1 MAKQSSAAFSVLL
14 VDGYNLLSAKVTGVT
29 HKITALFEKSTG
41 LGDAWAA
48 QLPTGLQSCTLTQ
61 TGAFFEDSVNGFHQ
75 ALNGSQQLLRNLV
88 FAWAG
93 NVAGGRFAG
102 FAGTYGMSYDVQG
115 TVGSLSKANASYQIV
130 GECDRGLIVQP
141 WIQQVATWTS
151 ASIDNAA
158 DTAIPTIPIVS
169 NTLANPSVVTTAIP
183 HGLVSTD
190 VVVIA
195 GNITSAPAINGPQ
208 IVTVISP
215 TTFSIPV
222 NCTTGGTGGSLQRVN
237 SDNGGWGFLHLSEL
251 TGPSNIAVVINHSSD
266 NSSWSPIVTFTGVT
280 TAPGAQR
287 VAVAPG
293 TLVKRYLQV
302 VGTFTG
308 AGTCTPFVGF
318 SRS

>member
-41 LGDAWAA
+41 LGDLWQA
-48 QLPTGLQSCTLTQ
+48 QLPTGLQQATLTQ
-61 TGAFFEDSVNGFHQ
+61 TGAFFEDAVNGMHL
-75 ALNGSQQLLRNLV
+75 ALNASQLLLRNLV
-88 FAWAG
+88 FAMAG
-93 NVAGGRFAG
+93 NVAGGRFTG
-102 FAGTYGMSYDVQG
+102 FAGTYGMSYDVQA
-115 TVGSLSKANASYQIV
+115 TVGALTKANVSYQIS

-141 WIQQVATWTS
+141 WIQQVGTWTS
-151 ASIDNAA
+151 PSVDNAA
-158 DTAIPTIPIVS
+158 DTTLPTIAITS
-169 NTLANPSVVTTAIP
+169 NSLANPSVVFAP
-183 HGLVSTD
+183 NHGLVSGD
-190 VVVIA
+190 VALVAGVTGSTPTINGQQVVTFVDANHVSVPVNVTIA
-195 GNITSAPAINGPQ
+195 G
-208 IVTVISP
+208 
-215 TTFSIPV
+215 
-222 NCTTGGTGGSLQRVN
+222 TGGTLQRLN

-266 NSSWSPIVTFTGVT
+266 NASWSALVTFAGMT

-287 VAVAPG
+287 VQVAPG